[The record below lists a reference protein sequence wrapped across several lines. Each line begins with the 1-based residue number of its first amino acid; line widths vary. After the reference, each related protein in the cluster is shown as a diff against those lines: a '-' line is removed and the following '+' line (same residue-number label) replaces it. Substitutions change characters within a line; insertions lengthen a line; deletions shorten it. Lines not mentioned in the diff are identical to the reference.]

1 MESGRQAIKKDES
14 VKTNPFLLPWIGFL
28 ILSFQNP
35 CILEVWSVF
44 CFDCIAAVRSIG
56 FVIETGDDHTKHTLF
71 VFSQNSVISVVLH
84 TFFQS
89 VSICFVLET
98 ADNDTVTFQSACI
111 FTLCSINSF
120 CACTDVGSS
129 RFRNR
134 SYLFNYF
141 LFFDHLDRSCRFFL
155 RTLFRFTRT

>member
-14 VKTNPFLLPWIGFL
+14 VKTHPFLLPWIGFL

-111 FTLCSINSF
+111 SPCAALILSARVLTLEVLGLETGVTSSTTSSSSTTSTGAVDSF
-120 CACTDVGSS
+120 LLLV
-129 RFRNR
+129 RKQP
-134 SYLFNYF
+134 
-141 LFFDHLDRSCRFFL
+141 
-155 RTLFRFTRT
+155 